1 MNYFGGTVL
10 RYHSTFFRKNY
21 PETVMERR
29 VFKQNALFRGGE
41 NWSINACVGD
51 NGGPYG
57 LYDYAQG
64 YLECSRLVIENAK
77 LPTAIVDTLVYPA
90 CYNFRHG
97 IELYVKYGIETVSA
111 ISDVDKKYKF
121 NHSLTKNWIDF
132 KNDAKNF
139 IEMSDEDIY
148 FVEQTIVC
156 FEEVDPNGQIF
167 RYPES
172 IKGIQ
177 HLKEWSLI
185 NLGRVG
191 GALEKVTAI
200 FKDWHYKMEG
210 ELDYKRDTDPS
221 DL

>member
-1 MNYFGGTVL
+1 
-10 RYHSTFFRKNY
+10 
-21 PETVMERR
+21 MERR
-29 VFKQNALFRGGE
+29 LFKENALFKGTG
-41 NWSINACVGD
+41 NWPLNACVGD

-64 YLECSRLVIENAK
+64 YLECARLIIESAK
-77 LPTAIVDTLVYPA
+77 SPTAIVDTLVYPA

-97 IELYVKYGIETVSA
+97 IELYVKYGIET
-111 ISDVDKKYKF
+111 ISCINDTDKKYQF
-121 NHSLTKNWIDF
+121 NHSLTENWTDF
-132 KNDAKNF
+132 SSSAKKI
-139 IEMSDEDIY
+139 IEMSDDDVG
-148 FVEQTIVC
+148 FVEQTIIC

-191 GALEKVTAI
+191 GALEKITST
-200 FKDWHYKMEG
+200 FKDWHYEMSGALE
-210 ELDYKRDTDPS
+210 YKWDTDAF
-221 DL
+221 